1 MSDTREEASKEAHGE
16 FVRRV
21 HTPVPVE
28 HLFAWHERPGAF
40 QRLAPP
46 WDEIELLAPH
56 AGIRDG
62 ARVRV
67 RMYAGPVPS
76 TWHIEHRDYIA
87 NRQFR
92 DVQLEGPFDEWV
104 HTHRFE
110 ADGTGSVLEDDIRYA
125 LPLGPVGELAAGWF
139 TRDTLDRVFTYRHRL
154 LVNDL
159 TRHAAYA
166 TRPRLRIAITGAS
179 GFIGTQLS
187 AFLTTGG
194 HEVVRIGRGEVQP
207 GVVDVAWNPERGQ
220 LDPRA
225 LEGIDAVVHLAGA
238 SIAERWT
245 KQHREVIRSSRVE
258 GTSLLAHTLAQL
270 ERKPAVLLSGSAI
283 GIYGSRGDEV
293 LDESSAPGHDY
304 LAQTAVLWEQCTAP
318 AEKAG
323 IRVVHLRTG
332 LVQGAGGGALAKLAP
347 LFRWGVG
354 GKLGDGS
361 QWMSPIALSDHI
373 AAVHFCLMEGGV
385 RGSVNLVAPEAIT
398 NDEYTRVLGEVLH
411 RPTLATAPAFALRMV
426 LGTEMADL
434 TVLASQRVRPGVL
447 GRAGFTWDFP
457 TLDEMLRFEL
467 GA

>member
-1 MSDTREEASKEAHGE
+1 MDDRRDETSSEAHGE

-21 HTPVPVE
+21 HTPVSVE
-28 HLFAWHERPGAF
+28 ELFAWHERPGAF
-40 QRLAPP
+40 QRLSPP
-46 WDEIELLAPH
+46 WEDMELLVPH
-56 AGIRDG
+56 EGIHDG
-62 ARVRV
+62 ARVTV
-67 RMYAGPVPS
+67 RMHTGPVPS
-76 TWHIEHRDYIA
+76 TWRIEHRDYVA

-110 ADGTGSVLEDDIRYA
+110 ADGRGSVLEDHIHYA
-125 LPLGPVGELAAGWF
+125 LPLGAVGEMAAGWF

-159 TRHAAYA
+159 ARHAAYA
-166 TRPRLRIAITGAS
+166 ERPRLRIAITGAS

-194 HEVVRIGRGEVQP
+194 HEVVRIGRGDVRP

-238 SIAERWT
+238 SIADRWT
-245 KQHREVIRSSRVE
+245 KAHREAIRSSRVE

-270 ERKPAVLLSGSAI
+270 DRKPAVLLSGSAI
-283 GIYGSRGDEV
+283 GYYGDRRDEV
-293 LDESSAPGHDY
+293 LDESSVPGDDY
-304 LAQTAVLWEQCTAP
+304 LAQTAVLWEGATAP
-318 AEKAG
+318 AERAG

-332 LVQGAGGGALAKLAP
+332 IVQGARGGALAKLAP

-361 QWMSPIALSDHI
+361 QWMSPIALSDHM
-373 AAVHFCLMEGGV
+373 AAVHFCLMEGAV
-385 RGSVNLVAPEAIT
+385 RGPVNLVIPEAVT
-398 NDEYTRVLGEVLH
+398 NDEYTRVMGEVLH

-426 LGTEMADL
+426 LGAEMADL

-447 GRAGFTWDFP
+447 ERAGFRWDFP
-457 TLDEMLRFEL
+457 ELEGMLRFEL